1 MKTVIVG
8 ENDFNQRLDRFI
20 QKMIP
25 TMPASLLQKYIR
37 TKRIKVNGKRA
48 QNSQILLKGDCI
60 ELFIRDEFVLPFENP
75 ALTFMASKNNLD
87 VLYEDKHLLLVNKA
101 PGLVVHEDQ
110 DKSPDT
116 LIARI
121 QRYLFEKGEYSPENE
136 HSFSPALCNRIDR
149 NTGGIVIAAKDAST
163 LRVINELIR
172 NHLIKKKYLCLVHG
186 IPSPLTGTLKNYLL
200 KDCERNRVAVYNTPT
215 EGAKRSAT
223 FYKTLSSKG
232 NYSLIEVELITGRTH
247 QIRAQFA
254 HFGYPLVGDT
264 KYGLQKSN
272 RDIGYRYQALYAYQ
286 LSIHAAEEAQ
296 HLSYLNKTVF
306 EVPNVWFREEYEAG
320 MIGKLKIASP

>member
-1 MKTVIVG
+1 MQFLIYKLSVPEAIMKKVIIG
-8 ENDFNQRLDRFI
+8 DNDFNQRLDRFI

-25 TMPASLLQKYIR
+25 AMPASLLQKYIR

-48 QNSQILLKGDCI
+48 KNSQILSNGDCI

-136 HSFSPALCNRIDR
+136 QSFSPALCNRIDR
-149 NTGGIVIAAKDAST
+149 NTGGIVIAAKDAPT
-163 LRVINELIR
+163 LRVVNELIR

-186 IPSPLTGTLKNYLL
+186 IPSPLAGTLKNYLL
-200 KDCERNRVAVYNTPT
+200 KDSERNRVAVYNTPVK
-215 EGAKRSAT
+215 GAKMSET

-232 NYSLIEVELITGRTH
+232 NYSLVEVELITGRTH

-254 HFGYPLVGDT
+254 QFGYPLVEA
-264 KYGLQKSN
+264 
-272 RDIGYRYQALYAYQ
+272 DIVIRLCTPINYRYRHQKK
-286 LSIHAAEEAQ
+286 
-296 HLSYLNKTVF
+296 LNIF
-306 EVPNVWFREEYEAG
+306 P
-320 MIGKLKIASP
+320 I